1 MLNNIKPRAAKEIAS
16 VLGVP
21 VGDLRVVTDLL
32 LGIGPLTTETLL
44 SPGETAVILVNDT
57 LLQMG
62 YPQDRIFAILQRYK
76 ERIFKFMEGPS
87 GKLGL
92 LSLQEGRYVQWE
104 GEEEVLD
111 LSTMEPISKAP
122 FLAVA
127 VCLSTLGLYLRTFA
141 KPQDPRVAAVT
152 EISASPE
159 AGASPE

>member
-1 MLNNIKPRAAKEIAS
+1 MLNIKPRAAKEIAS

-57 LLQMG
+57 LLHMG
-62 YPQDRIFAILQRYK
+62 YPQDRIFALLQRYK
-76 ERIFKFMEGPS
+76 DRICKFMEGPS

-104 GEEEVLD
+104 GEAEILD
-111 LSTMEPISKAP
+111 LATLEIISKAP
-122 FLAVA
+122 FPAVA
-127 VCLSTLGLYLRTFA
+127 VCLSTIGLYLRTFS
-141 KPQDPRVAAVT
+141 KPQDPRAAKAA
-152 EISASPE
+152 EISESPE